1 MNINNKE
8 DLEKLLNFTFYIS
21 GECPNEILG
30 CNISC
35 KTVGNCV
42 MCWRKALSERI
53 QILKHNDCNTENIKI
68 ICTNCNQKADIMS
81 CRRIK
86 KNEVLITYICP
97 YCGNENEEIHYLYE

>member
-1 MNINNKE
+1 MNINNKK

-35 KTVGNCV
+35 KTVENCV

-53 QILKHNDCNTENIKI
+53 DILKEG
-68 ICTNCNQKADIMS
+68 
-81 CRRIK
+81 
-86 KNEVLITYICP
+86 E
-97 YCGNENEEIHYLYE
+97 

>member
-1 MNINNKE
+1 MNINDKE
-8 DLEKLLNFTFYIS
+8 ELQKLLNFTFYIS

-53 QILKHNDCNTENIKI
+53 QILKQND
-68 ICTNCNQKADIMS
+68 S
-81 CRRIK
+81 
-86 KNEVLITYICP
+86 TYD
-97 YCGNENEEIHYLYE
+97 NLK